1 MSYPF
6 GCIKTI
12 HDYKMTAK
20 CRLNLNVY
28 STPLIGRCSIPIE
41 SYSASGI
48 DRLLMCPVILSMS
61 LVPNALLP
69 LEPLEFRFTCKV
81 DIPLSK

>member
-1 MSYPF
+1 
-6 GCIKTI
+6 
-12 HDYKMTAK
+12 MTAK

-28 STPLIGRCSIPIE
+28 STHLIERCSIPIE

-48 DRLLMCPVILSMS
+48 DRLLMCPVVLSMS

-69 LEPLEFRFTCKV
+69 LEPLESFFTREV
-81 DIPLSK
+81 EIPLSK